1 MKFFRTPKVGIADI
15 VVLVFLGWAVWFVV
29 PPVPGWVWDRA
40 RGWAT
45 GGEGVPSFQPWA
57 HGFGN
62 GATLPGAGTPG
73 WVSLV
78 VQDAEVVRVVDG
90 DTLDVDPPDAGVQRV
105 RLIGVDTP
113 ERGRCWADRA
123 TVALADLAPVGTRVT
138 LAQDRSQA
146 ARDRYGRLLAYVYTA
161 GVDGPDSVNRALL
174 AGGHGRVLVVG
185 RAPRFLREFRAAER
199 GARAA
204 GLGVWGAC

>member
-1 MKFFRTPKVGIADI
+1 MVLA
-15 VVLVFLGWAVWFVV
+15 VVGWAVWFVA
-29 PPVPGWVWDRA
+29 PSVPGWVWDRA
-40 RGWAT
+40 AGWAT
-45 GGEGVPSFQPWA
+45 GGGDVPSFESWA
-57 HGFGN
+57 RGFGN
-62 GATLPGAGTPG
+62 GAVLPGAGAAPPA
-73 WVSLV
+73 WVGMV
-78 VQDAEVVRVVDG
+78 VRDAVVVRVVDG
-90 DTLDVDPPDAGVQRV
+90 DTLDVDPPEAGVQRV

-113 ERGRCWADRA
+113 ERGRCWAARA
-123 TVALADLAPVGTRVT
+123 TGALADLAPVGTRVS